1 MATPAA
7 HATAEHRAASAG
19 AVSDA
24 GNTAAAPRLGFG
36 SLSAYAA
43 FGLPLALLATPVNL
57 FVPAL
62 YEKATSLSLAL
73 IGVLLF
79 GTRLVDAIVDPLLG
93 AWVDAQKRSGQYWR
107 PILLASLPMTLGFI
121 ALLNPPAGMGTVAA
135 AAWLSGSIVLVYLAY
150 SLATVAYQGWGSELA
165 TDDAGRTRVT
175 AAREGLGL
183 VGVIVAS
190 ILFQQAGLPALVGV
204 FVALMALGLLLL
216 GRFAPRPL
224 AAGGAPADGTQ
235 AQGRHGWAVPLGS
248 SRLRWLLAIFTLN
261 ALAPSITATL
271 FQFFV
276 TDRLGLPQHIG
287 SFLALYFLA
296 GAASMPVWV
305 WLAKRF
311 DLQGL
316 WLAGMLA
323 SIASF
328 VWAFSLGSGDFTAFA
343 VICLLSGLAFGADL
357 ALPPALLARVIDANH
372 HRGEREGVYFG
383 LWNFANKLVFSLAAL
398 IALPLLQSLGYSP
411 GSTAAEPLQALAISY
426 ALVPCALK
434 LLAFGLLAAA
444 WRGQRI

>member
-1 MATPAA
+1 MNSPAA
-7 HATAEHRAASAG
+7 HATAEHRAAHAG
-19 AVSDA
+19 AA
-24 GNTAAAPRLGFG
+24 GAAAPGRLGTG
-36 SLSAYAA
+36 ALAGYAA

-62 YEKATSLSLAL
+62 YEQSTTLSLAL

-79 GTRLVDAIVDPLLG
+79 ATRLVDALVDPLLG
-93 AWVDAQKRSGQYWR
+93 AWVDAQKRTGQYWR
-107 PILLASLPMTLGFI
+107 PILLASLPMTAGFI

-135 AAWLSGSIVLVYLAY
+135 ALWLSGSIVLVYLAY

-175 AAREGLGL
+175 ASREGLGL

-204 FVALMALGLLLL
+204 FVVLMALGLLLL
-216 GRFAPRPL
+216 GRFAPRPP
-224 AAGGAPADGTQ
+224 AAAGAPAD
-235 AQGRHGWAVPLGS
+235 GRHGWAVPLASG
-248 SRLRWLLAIFTLN
+248 RVRWLLAIFTLN

-276 TDRLGLPQHIG
+276 TDKLGLSQHIG

-296 GAASMPVWV
+296 GALSMPAWV
-305 WLAKRF
+305 WLARRF

-316 WLAGMLA
+316 WLAGMAA

-328 VWAFSLGSGDFTAFA
+328 VWAFSLGPGDFTGFA

-357 ALPPALLARVIDANH
+357 AIPPALLARVIDANQ

-411 GSTAAEPLQALAISY
+411 GSTAPGPLQALTLSY
-426 ALVPCALK
+426 AVVPCVLK

-444 WRGQRI
+444 WRGSRL

>member
-1 MATPAA
+1 MTAPAA

-19 AVSDA
+19 AGDA
-24 GNTAAAPRLGFG
+24 SGAARLGVG
-36 SLSAYAA
+36 SLGAYAA
-43 FGLPLALLATPVNL
+43 FGLPLALLATLVNL

-62 YEKATSLSLAL
+62 YEQATTLSLAL

-93 AWVDAQKRSGQYWR
+93 AWVDAQKRTGQYWR
-107 PILLASLPMTLGFI
+107 PILLASLPMTAGFI

-135 AAWLSGSIVLVYLAY
+135 AAWLSGSIVLVYIAY

-175 AAREGLGL
+175 AGREGLGL

-204 FVALMALGLLLL
+204 FVVLMLVGLLLL

-224 AAGGAPADGTQ
+224 AAGGAPADG
-235 AQGRHGWAVPLGS
+235 RHGWAVPLGS
-248 SRLRWLLAIFTLN
+248 ARMRWLLAIFTLN

-276 TDRLGLPQHIG
+276 TDRLGLKEHIG
-287 SFLALYFLA
+287 TFLALYFLA

-328 VWAFSLGSGDFTAFA
+328 VWAFNLGTGDFTAFA

-357 ALPPALLARVIDANH
+357 ALPPALLARVIDANQ

-411 GSTAAEPLQALAISY
+411 GSSAAEPMQALAVSY

-444 WRGQRI
+444 WRGQKI